1 MSSPRSWSFVL
12 TLRLRSSS
20 SWASWRLS
28 RTRALRERAARRTAL
43 LQRELDS
50 SLLREKE
57 LGQTQLVLE
66 HRLAEM
72 EQSRLHRELG
82 ILPQP
87 TPLVLPPPGMQ
98 THLARL
104 LAESERST
112 P

>member
-1 MSSPRSWSFVL
+1 MSSPRSWSWTL
-12 TLRLRSSS
+12 TLRLRSQT

-28 RTRALRERAARRTAL
+28 RTKAARERAARRTAL
-43 LQRELDS
+43 LERALDS

-57 LGQTQLVLE
+57 LGQTQLQQE

-82 ILPQP
+82 LLPQP
-87 TPLVLPPPGMQ
+87 TVLALPPAGQ
-98 THLARL
+98 ETHLQRL
-104 LAESERST
+104 LRESEHST